1 MMMMIDTFTMN
12 NITLK
17 MKRITFLLSILLV
30 IAGLTSKNTNAQEN
44 DFGTWLG
51 FNISKELSKK
61 FDLEFEEE
69 VRIFQHFSEIN
80 RFATTIG
87 GSYSINK
94 YLKAGAGY
102 TWIYRHDVNDSF
114 WENRHRY
121 YLQLTGKVELGRVAF
136 SIREKFQS
144 TYIDKD
150 VKGFDYS
157 PENYLRSRLQIAWD
171 VKNSSLEP
179 YASAE
184 MINQLNNPDG
194 NEIDNMRYTL
204 GLEFPL
210 FKKLDLDTYLRLSQE
225 MNVKNPVNL
234 YLIGINLNLNL

>member
-1 MMMMIDTFTMN
+1 MGPGWVSMFQKSFPKSLTWN
-12 NITLK
+12 LK
-17 MKRITFLLSILLV
+17 KKSEFFSSSVKST
-30 IAGLTSKNTNAQEN
+30 GLPPA
-44 DFGTWLG
+44 LAVL
-51 FNISKELSKK
+51 I
-61 FDLEFEEE
+61 
-69 VRIFQHFSEIN
+69 
-80 RFATTIG
+80 
-87 GSYSINK
+87 
-94 YLKAGAGY
+94 

-121 YLQLTGKVELGRVAF
+121 YLQLTGKVDIGRL
-136 SIREKFQS
+136 SISLREKFQS

-157 PENYLRSRLQIAWD
+157 PENYLRSKLQIAWD
-171 VKNSSLEP
+171 IQNSKLEP

-184 MINQLNNPDG
+184 MISQLNNPDG

-204 GLEFPL
+204 GVEFPL
-210 FKKLDLDTYLRLSQE
+210 AKKLVMDTYLRLSQE

>member
-1 MMMMIDTFTMN
+1 MN
-12 NITLK
+12 K
-17 MKRITFLLSILLV
+17 ATFLISVLFVLS
-30 IAGLTSKNTNAQEN
+30 GLTSQNAYTQEN
-44 DFGTWLG
+44 DYGTWLG
-51 FNISKELSKK
+51 FNVSKELSRK

-69 VRIFQHFSEIN
+69 VRIFQQFSEIN
-80 RFATTIG
+80 RFATSIG
-87 GSYSINK
+87 GSYSFNK

-121 YLQLTGKVELGRVAF
+121 YLQLTGKVDIGRL
-136 SIREKFQS
+136 SISLREKFQS

-157 PENYLRSRLQIAWD
+157 PENYLRSKLQIAWD
-171 VKNSSLEP
+171 IQNSKLEP

-184 MINQLNNPDG
+184 MISQLNNPDG

-204 GLEFPL
+204 GVEFPL
-210 FKKLDLDTYLRLSQE
+210 AKKLVMDTYLRLSQE